1 MNPSISTSA
10 EERTVSELLALRV
23 QELQLALDAAALE
36 RVGMQWQRL
45 EAMARLVCAEPLD
58 GSDEPAMT
66 FIP

>member
-58 GSDEPAMT
+58 DSDEPAMT

>member
-1 MNPSISTSA
+1 MNSSISTSA

-58 GSDEPAMT
+58 DSDEPAMT